1 MNRRPRAWFR
11 LAAAW
16 LAMSPAMSVLADEA
30 RVDAAQ
36 NLMRLALGMLAVVVL
51 IFGLAWAV
59 RRFSLFDG
67 LQRNGDNPIRNLA
80 QLSVGPKERVVL
92 IEVEGRRLL
101 IGVAPG
107 RITRLDGPDAEWG
120 GAGKDFATHLQ
131 ASREA
136 RKK

>member
-1 MNRRPRAWFR
+1 MNVR
-11 LAAAW
+11 LPALAQSIVGW
-16 LAMSPAMSVLADEA
+16 LAMSPVILAFAQDGRAE
-30 RVDAAQ
+30 AAQ
-36 NLMRLALGMLAVVVL
+36 SLTRLAVGMLAVVVL

-59 RRFSLFDG
+59 RRFSLFQG
-67 LQRNGDNPIRNLA
+67 LQRDGNSAINLHA

-92 IEVEGRRLL
+92 IEVEGQKML

-107 RITRLDGPDAEWG
+107 HITRLDGPTLTE
-120 GAGKDFATHLQ
+120 GAGKDFAAHLQ

>member
-1 MNRRPRAWFR
+1 MKAR
-11 LAAAW
+11 L
-16 LAMSPAMSVLADEA
+16 LAVLLALQPVPGLAEGGA
-30 RVDAAQ
+30 LDAAQ
-36 NLMRLALGMLAVVVL
+36 SLTRMTLGLLAVMVL

-59 RRFSLFDG
+59 RRFSFLSS
-67 LQRNGDNPIRNLA
+67 LQGDSNAPIRALA

-92 IEVEGRRLL
+92 IEVDGQRLL

-107 RITRLDGPDAEWG
+107 RVTLLQGSGSFDTQ
-120 GAGKDFATHLQ
+120 AGTDFATQLQ

>member
-1 MNRRPRAWFR
+1 MKPRLRALH
-11 LAAAW
+11 LAAAAS
-16 LAMSPAMSVLADEA
+16 LAALPAANALAQPGQA
-30 RVDAAQ
+30 DAAQ
-36 NLMRLALGMLAVVVL
+36 SLTRVTVGMLAVVVL

-59 RRFSLFDG
+59 RRFSFLKGFQGDG
-67 LQRNGDNPIRNLA
+67 NNPIRNLA

-92 IEVEGRRLL
+92 IEVEGKRLL

-107 RITRLDGPDAEWG
+107 RITRLDVPDGESAE
-120 GAGKDFATHLQ
+120 AGKDFATHLQ

>member
-1 MNRRPRAWFR
+1 MKLRGL
-11 LAAAW
+11 LAIILLSGASPG
-16 LAMSPAMSVLADEA
+16 LAETGAL
-30 RVDAAQ
+30 DAAQ
-36 NLMRLALGMLAVVVL
+36 SLSRMAIGLLAVMIL

-59 RRFSLFDG
+59 RRFSFLSG
-67 LQRNGDNPIRNLA
+67 LQRDQTSSIRHLA
-80 QLSVGPKERVVL
+80 HLSVGPKERVVL

-107 RITRLDGPDAEWG
+107 QITLLDSPDGHGAE
-120 GAGKDFATHLQ
+120 AGTDFAAHLQ

>member
-1 MNRRPRAWFR
+1 MSIRFLSA
-11 LAAAW
+11 LL
-16 LAMSPAMSVLADEA
+16 LAMPALALAEGSGL
-30 RVDAAQ
+30 DAAQ
-36 NLMRLALGMLAVVVL
+36 SLTRMALGLLAVMVL

-59 RRFSLFDG
+59 RRFSFLSS
-67 LQRNGDNPIRNLA
+67 LQGDANTPIRALA

-92 IEVEGRRLL
+92 IEVDGRRLL

-107 RITRLDGPDAEWG
+107 RVNLLQGSGTFDSQ
-120 GAGKDFATHLQ
+120 AGTDFAAQLQ